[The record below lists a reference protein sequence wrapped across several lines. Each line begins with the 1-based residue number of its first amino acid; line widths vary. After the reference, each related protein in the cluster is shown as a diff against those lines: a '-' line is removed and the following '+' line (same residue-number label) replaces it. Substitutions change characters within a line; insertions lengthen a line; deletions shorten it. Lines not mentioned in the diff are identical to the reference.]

1 MHEFFQMVRALLRG
15 MWLHRWLGLAAGIGI
30 GVALVGASYLL
41 PDKHEAGARV
51 YVDTQSI
58 LKPLMRGLAVQP
70 NVEQQVAM
78 MGRTLISR
86 PNVERVSRMTDLDL
100 QFKTPQQRE
109 AALDGLMKEIEFKAV
124 AGDKNL
130 YSITYRHESPSV
142 AKSIVQSLLS
152 IFVESNLGDKRRD
165 NEQAR
170 KFIDDQLRVYE
181 QRLIKSEDAL
191 KDFKVRNLNV
201 MPDLAKDYVSRT
213 SELQNMLTQARLE
226 LRQAE
231 YARDA
236 LRQQLASESPTV
248 AGVDPAMATTTG
260 PQKSDI
266 DKRIDAQRA
275 KLDELRTRFT
285 EAHPDVI
292 GAAQVLSQLEK
303 LREVELRNAADPQV
317 AKAARV
323 NNPVFQQLRLSFAD
337 AEAQVAALRARAS
350 DYQNRLA
357 AARATAETIP
367 KVEAQYIQL
376 TRDYE
381 VNKKNYEQ
389 LLARRESVQISGEME
404 AAAGVAEFRIV
415 DPPRVSSR
423 PIWPN
428 RPLLIGL
435 ALIASIGAGL
445 GAALLRAQLHPTF
458 FDVRELREVTQM
470 PLLGTVTLTV
480 DEQMR
485 SRERRGALAFSGSM
499 VLYLALFAGAL
510 AYTFLKHAAK

>member
-1 MHEFFQMVRALLRG
+1 MHEFIQTVRALARG
-15 MWLHRWLGLAAGIGI
+15 MWLHRWLGLGTGILVGL
-30 GVALVGASYLL
+30 VLVGAGYLL

-58 LKPLMRGLAVQP
+58 LKPLMSGLAVQP

-86 PNVERVSRMTDLDL
+86 PNVERVTRMTDLDL
-100 QFKTPQQRE
+100 QFKTAQQRE
-109 AALDGLMKEIEFKAV
+109 AALDGLLKEIEFKAV

-130 YSITYRHESPSV
+130 YSITYRNESPSL
-142 AKSIVQSLLS
+142 AKNIVQSLLS

-165 NEQAR
+165 TEQAR
-170 KFIDDQLRVYE
+170 KFIDDQIKIYE
-181 QRLIKSEDAL
+181 QRLVKSEDAL

-236 LRQQLASESPTV
+236 LRQQLAAESPTV
-248 AGVDPAMATTTG
+248 AGIEAPATG
-260 PQKSDI
+260 AQGSAKSDVE
-266 DKRIDAQRA
+266 KRIDAQRA

-303 LREVELRNAADPQV
+303 LREVEQRDAADPQV
-317 AKAARV
+317 AKAARL
-323 NNPVFQQLRLSFAD
+323 NNPVFQQLRLSLAD
-337 AEAQVAALRARAS
+337 AEAQVAALRARVA
-350 DYQNRLA
+350 DYQRRLA
-357 AARATAETIP
+357 EARATAETIP
-367 KVEAQYIQL
+367 KVEAEYVQL
-376 TRDYE
+376 TRDYD

-389 LLARRESVQISGEME
+389 LLSRRESVQMSGEME

-423 PIWPN
+423 PVWPN
-428 RPLLIGL
+428 RPLLLTL
-435 ALIASIGAGL
+435 ALLASIGAGL
-445 GAALLRAQLHPTF
+445 GATLLRAQLRPTF
-458 FDVRELREVTQM
+458 FDVRDLRQVTQM
-470 PLLGTVTLTV
+470 PLLGTVSMIV
-480 DEQMR
+480 DERLR
-485 SRERRGALAFSGSM
+485 SRERRGAVAFSGTVM
-499 VLYLALFAGAL
+499 LYLAIFVGAL
-510 AYTFLKHAAK
+510 AYTFMKHAAK